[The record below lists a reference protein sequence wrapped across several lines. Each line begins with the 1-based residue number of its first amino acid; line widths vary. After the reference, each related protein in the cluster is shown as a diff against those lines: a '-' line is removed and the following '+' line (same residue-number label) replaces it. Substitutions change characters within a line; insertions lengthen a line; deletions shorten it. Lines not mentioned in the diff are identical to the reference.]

1 MPTRVTLPTSPT
13 TSSAPKLTLVGLPRR
28 HEVLGSLRA
37 GDRLPVLVLE
47 KYADGK
53 VLLDIKGAAVTAKAQ
68 GDFPVGARL
77 EVVVQREGQHYVL
90 RRPDQEDA
98 ALEALLRLV
107 RSRLP
112 GLDDRNRAVAQLL
125 TGRTLQTLAG
135 AKSGLA
141 NLYARLGQLLRQLW
155 TADDNLAPKLAQLA
169 VLFGLA
175 PTPLGDRLRELF
187 GRNVPGLLDRI
198 LSSGKAD
205 YQQLLA
211 HAESLTPEEAERLTQ
226 LAGAMKE
233 QIGLFRGLNAL
244 FEARGLPVHW
254 AFPLV
259 YQGEPQPT
267 ELWLY
272 KGRDHARQTNEPETF
287 SALLRLR
294 LSALGEVR
302 ALVVV
307 RRTQAHV
314 SLYTENEHVADLFN
328 RSRAELQDG
337 LQAAG
342 LNVDI
347 SVAAGLAVQP
357 VPDVHETLY
366 TAADTRGVSI
376 KA

>member
-1 MPTRVTLPTSPT
+1 
-13 TSSAPKLTLVGLPRR
+13 
-28 HEVLGSLRA
+28 
-37 GDRLPVLVLE
+37 
-47 KYADGK
+47 